1 MTDEQLGNC
10 KFQTANF
17 CAVSFVN
24 ACRMLA
30 DLPDKNGWV
39 TEDKVCWPTFMTS
52 NERLSSQWAMSSG
65 RAQAEISKE
74 FTVSNKF
81 MSKEFTM
88 SNERV
93 GLYWMMMD

>member
-52 NERLSSQWAMSSG
+52 NERLSSQ
-65 RAQAEISKE
+65 
-74 FTVSNKF
+74 
-81 MSKEFTM
+81 
-88 SNERV
+88 
-93 GLYWMMMD
+93 

>member
-1 MTDEQLGNC
+1 MSCISNCFSKNIRAASEECMHLEQQQAAQLVAELMTDEQLGNC

-52 NERLSSQWAMSSG
+52 NERLSSQ
-65 RAQAEISKE
+65 
-74 FTVSNKF
+74 
-81 MSKEFTM
+81 
-88 SNERV
+88 
-93 GLYWMMMD
+93 